1 MDAKRILVLTP
12 TAGDVDRFRDVTD
25 KLALELLL
33 GCADATGTL
42 QLKFETRDSALQ
54 ILDFAQ
60 QNPLAAI
67 IPVGNAAAPLA
78 ARAAT
83 MLGLPSHA
91 PKAADCCLDKAQLRI
106 RLEAVG
112 LGVLTD
118 LSHDQSA
125 GFKPGLGAAQGL
137 DLTCLMTNA
146 RLRVLA
152 VHEDRRPIPRTLA
165 SFSSELQQHAANA
178 LKRLVGALSLKHG
191 PVFVQLAYAGNDVK
205 VADASVA
212 YSPSTPMAA
221 LSFRIPLV
229 DEDISWEELIIR
241 NALGLDTARVY
252 LDTTH

>member
-1 MDAKRILVLTP
+1 MDAKRILVLAP
-12 TAGDVDRFRDVTD
+12 TAGDADRFRDVTD
-25 KLALELLL
+25 KLALELLR
-33 GCADATGTL
+33 GCADSTGTL
-42 QLKFETRDSALQ
+42 RVNFETRDSALQ
-54 ILDFAQ
+54 IVDFVQ
-60 QNPLAAI
+60 QNPVAAI

-83 MLGLPSHA
+83 MMGLPSHA
-91 PKAADCCLDKAQLRI
+91 PKAADCCLNKEQLRI

-112 LGVLTD
+112 LAVLPGV
-118 LSHDQSA
+118 SQSA
-125 GFKPGLGAAQGL
+125 GIQPDLSFAQSIT
-137 DLTCLMTNA
+137 LTCLMTNA

-152 VHEDRRPIPRTLA
+152 VHEDQHAAPRTLA

-212 YSPSTPMAA
+212 YTPSTPMAT